1 MRNGE
6 WFDPWELMAEVNR
19 RIRDSRNRL
28 DALGW
33 IPVSYEGVEDDE
45 SVRRWLKANIVNK
58 YELVEW
64 ECYFE
69 DEGDAT
75 WFALQWRDAK
85 EPESDLMQVLR
96 QYVSLTNI
104 V

>member
-6 WFDPWELMAEVNR
+6 WLDPWGLMAEVR
-19 RIRDSRNRL
+19 ASRNRL
-28 DALGW
+28 EALGW

-45 SVRRWLKANIVNK
+45 SVRSWLKVNIVNK

-69 DEGDAT
+69 SEGDAT
-75 WFALQWRDAK
+75 WFALQWSDAK